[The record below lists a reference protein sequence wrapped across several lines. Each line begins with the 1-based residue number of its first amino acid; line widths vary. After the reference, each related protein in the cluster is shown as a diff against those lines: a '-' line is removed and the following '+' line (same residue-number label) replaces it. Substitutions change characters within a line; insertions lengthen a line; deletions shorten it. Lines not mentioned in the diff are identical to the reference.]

1 MIGFVTFGFLGL
13 KPGDF
18 LEEHVRNYLFCVEM
32 GNGHKTLTQYFAFYY
47 VIAMTV
53 VIVILLL
60 LLLFILMLCS
70 SVRDKWRKYVHSVAN
85 PRIED
90 G

>member
-1 MIGFVTFGFLGL
+1 
-13 KPGDF
+13 
-18 LEEHVRNYLFCVEM
+18 M

-70 SVRDKWRKYVHSVAN
+70 SVKPLSMHMYHTQWFVVLCLMLSPLHHCCG
-85 PRIED
+85 D
-90 G
+90 GITT

>member
-1 MIGFVTFGFLGL
+1 MFGFVTFGYLSL

-18 LEEHVRNYLFCVEM
+18 LEGTCHKLPILFEM

-60 LLLFILMLCS
+60 LLLVILMLCS
-70 SVRDKWRKYVHSVAN
+70 SVLSGH
-85 PRIED
+85 
-90 G
+90 